1 MGTAVGEAGVARL
14 REVVQKVW
22 GYPTLRALQ
31 AEAMAAALEGRDALV
46 VMATGGGKSLCFQ
59 APALLRGGFTAV
71 VSPLI
76 SLMKDQIDGL
86 TEMGVPAGM
95 LTSAQEP
102 EERRRVRADL
112 LAGKLKLV
120 YVAPERLMLEG
131 FVDDLV
137 GAGLSGLVIDEAHC
151 ISHWGHDFRPEYR
164 QLGELR
170 KRFPDLPIQAFTAT
184 APPALRDDVVKQLGL
199 RDPALLIGSC
209 DRPNLTYRF
218 HPRGDFLAQCL
229 GVVRRHPDEAGIVYC
244 LRRKDAEQWAAEL
257 AKAGVR
263 AVPYHAGLDA
273 ETRHQNQELF
283 LNEDVDVVVAT
294 VAFGMGIDRA
304 DVRYVVH
311 ANLPKGVAQYMQ
323 ESGRAGR
330 DGLPAECVLFWSA
343 ADWHGWKSMLEGE
356 EAPGALERISEML
369 AFAGGATC
377 RHRFL
382 VEHFG
387 EPHDG
392 TKCGACDV
400 CLDELARAPDG
411 LVIAQKILSC
421 IVRCEQRFGAA
432 HVADVL
438 RGADSER
445 VRNYGHDQLSTFG
458 LLKENSSREIRHWI
472 DQLVASGA
480 IAVADGDYPTLSVT
494 ASGRETLRGA
504 REPVLFALPKAAKAS
519 KKSLARLAYDTEGLP
534 LDEALFEELRKLRRT
549 LAHARG
555 VPPYVIFNDRTLA
568 ELAARKPSTPEQF
581 RSVKGVGDK
590 KAAELGPAFL
600 QAIAD
605 HAAARPGT
613 SPAEETSGNS

>member
-1 MGTAVGEAGVARL
+1 
-14 REVVQKVW
+14 
-22 GYPTLRALQ
+22 
-31 AEAMAAALEGRDALV
+31 
-46 VMATGGGKSLCFQ
+46 
-59 APALLRGGFTAV
+59 
-71 VSPLI
+71 
-76 SLMKDQIDGL
+76 
-86 TEMGVPAGM
+86 
-95 LTSAQEP
+95 
-102 EERRRVRADL
+102 
-112 LAGKLKLV
+112 
-120 YVAPERLMLEG
+120 
-131 FVDDLV
+131 
-137 GAGLSGLVIDEAHC
+137 
-151 ISHWGHDFRPEYR
+151 
-164 QLGELR
+164 
-170 KRFPDLPIQAFTAT
+170 
-184 APPALRDDVVKQLGL
+184 
-199 RDPALLIGSC
+199 
-209 DRPNLTYRF
+209 
-218 HPRGDFLAQCL
+218 
-229 GVVRRHPDEAGIVYC
+229 
-244 LRRKDAEQWAAEL
+244 
-257 AKAGVR
+257 
-263 AVPYHAGLDA
+263 
-273 ETRHQNQELF
+273 
-283 LNEDVDVVVAT
+283 
-294 VAFGMGIDRA
+294 
-304 DVRYVVH
+304 
-311 ANLPKGVAQYMQ
+311 
-323 ESGRAGR
+323 
-330 DGLPAECVLFWSA
+330 VLFWSA